1 MAEKKKRKGIIWYRG
16 GLQFGCQVRGRS
28 CPSWEA
34 NHVPTSWNELIWE
47 IVWVDARSVQP
58 LQPSPPLD
66 EEGMV
71 GSHTVWSVI
80 WQSMNGT
87 RQTAPTVLGRC
98 QNLDWLPSIASI
110 SFTLSHHACPSPW
123 AVAVAAVKKMRPAS
137 TPSNFG
143 AKHTIPLLMPLATC
157 LYVVSGR
164 SSTRIACNIAGE
176 HHDEIP
182 MMSKSR
188 SNDVDAMMQPP
199 SAIDLNDTESQR
211 SRLSLCFAA
220 SQHLLGRLRL
230 PMTDSPALVCP

>member
-1 MAEKKKRKGIIWYRG
+1 MECNLAVDE
-16 GLQFGCQVRGRS
+16 
-28 CPSWEA
+28 
-34 NHVPTSWNELIWE
+34 WN
-47 IVWVDARSVQP
+47 
-58 LQPSPPLD
+58 PP
-66 EEGMV
+66 
-71 GSHTVWSVI
+71 
-80 WQSMNGT
+80 NGT
-87 RQTAPTVLGRC
+87 YRLG
-98 QNLDWLPSIASI
+98 QVSKLGLASLHR
-110 SFTLSHHACPSPW
+110 FHLLYALYHACPSPW

-137 TPSNFG
+137 APSNFG
-143 AKHTIPLLMPLATC
+143 TKHTIPLLMPLATC

-220 SQHLLGRLRL
+220 CQHLLGRLRL